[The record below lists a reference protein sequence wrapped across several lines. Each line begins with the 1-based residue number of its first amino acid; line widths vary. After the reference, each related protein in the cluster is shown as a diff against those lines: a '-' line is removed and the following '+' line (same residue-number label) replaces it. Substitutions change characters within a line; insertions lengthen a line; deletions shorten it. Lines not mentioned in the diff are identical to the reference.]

1 MDVLLPDQ
9 TNPTLNLGTVT
20 PEDDGRKFKLVVSNG
35 ILPNLTKTVTIKVHT
50 WHPDAAAY
58 LTAVETADGQALEPA
73 AATAWDVFFRQM
85 DDPAHPTPT
94 AATHKIALAEGTMIP
109 MLGARTLAGA
119 LIPAYANMPM
129 PTNVGFVTGDYDRAI
144 GLIRQPNSAKRIDT
158 ELWSNFS
165 PRDDVALFVF
175 ITEPSPNAEGS
186 IIGPA
191 SGVTSGGAIQLSGPI
206 RCRARNQSTVGLSL
220 ADSTGFAGWSRSESQ
235 RFTRRADGTSV
246 TETQDSN
253 GYLSSKMQ
261 VFTVHS
267 LTGTGSAWEGRL
279 LSASLATSID
289 LAYMDSCLTTLQSS
303 IAAALA

>member
-73 AATAWDVFFRQM
+73 IAAAWDVFFRQM

-119 LIPAYANMPM
+119 LIPAYPGMPM
-129 PTNVGFVTGDYDRAI
+129 PTNVGFVTGDYDRAVGLKGDGAGKHLDSNTTQTYQDDFSI
-144 GLIRQPNSAKRIDT
+144 AVYRTDVSGDAGAQIGIGIDNSTGCSRIRSSNDFLRISVTTSVQATPLSRFAEGLAGGSRHSPEGFYYFTANALSYAEAASQSPQSGNILIFARGGIHPNFCPDRMTFGLI
-158 ELWSNFS
+158 
-165 PRDDVALFVF
+165 
-175 ITEPSPNAEGS
+175 
-186 IIGPA
+186 
-191 SGVTSGGAIQLSGPI
+191 
-206 RCRARNQSTVGLSL
+206 
-220 ADSTGFAGWSRSESQ
+220 
-235 RFTRRADGTSV
+235 
-246 TETQDSN
+246 
-253 GYLSSKMQ
+253 
-261 VFTVHS
+261 
-267 LTGTGSAWEGRL
+267 GR
-279 LSASLATSID
+279 SID
-289 LAYMDSCLTTLQSS
+289 LEYMDSCLTTLQSS